1 MFLSLKAMWSPF
13 WSQIVPYGLNC
24 SPLSLLCES
33 SHRPYI
39 NEWMGLH
46 DNRTSKTDGLI
57 FLTPDLVAQIKG
69 A

>member
-13 WSQIVPYGLNC
+13 WSQIVPYGLSC
-24 SPLSLLCES
+24 SPLSPLCES
-33 SHRPYI
+33 GHRPCI
-39 NEWMGLH
+39 NEWTGLH

-57 FLTPDLVAQIKG
+57 FLTPDLDAQIKG